1 MKSNFADDITIV
13 ADSKLNPV
21 ESTSWVTN
29 NRGIT
34 INNWLVVFANNLIS
48 LKDDNLLKL
57 PVIEY

>member
-1 MKSNFADDITIV
+1 MKTDFADDITIV
-13 ADSKLNPV
+13 ADSKINSV
-21 ESTSWVTN
+21 ESTSCVTN

-34 INNWLVVFANNLIS
+34 INNWLVVFANNLTS